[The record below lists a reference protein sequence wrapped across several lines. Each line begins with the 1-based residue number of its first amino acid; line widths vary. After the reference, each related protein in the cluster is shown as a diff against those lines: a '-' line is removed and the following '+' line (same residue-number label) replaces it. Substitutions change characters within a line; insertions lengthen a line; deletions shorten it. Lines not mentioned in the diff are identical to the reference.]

1 MYPAPLQKTF
11 VGFRML
17 QGGRWDLQ
25 TGPGTGVAGEGRG
38 TFRSFSSQ
46 NPREE
51 LQAGGGSPGH
61 REAPR
66 LRPPEQ
72 PRRAIHSLDSLQASS
87 GGATSSRRVGTDRQF
102 CRLVQIIQVDQSK
115 QVGRPTSFPPA
126 GTSCPLLAS
135 TGMTAVSFRDSP

>member
-1 MYPAPLQKTF
+1 
-11 VGFRML
+11 ML

-72 PRRAIHSLDSLQASS
+72 PRRAIHSLDSLQLPLVEPPPQGEWVQIDNSAD
-87 GGATSSRRVGTDRQF
+87 SSR
-102 CRLVQIIQVDQSK
+102 
-115 QVGRPTSFPPA
+115 
-126 GTSCPLLAS
+126 
-135 TGMTAVSFRDSP
+135 